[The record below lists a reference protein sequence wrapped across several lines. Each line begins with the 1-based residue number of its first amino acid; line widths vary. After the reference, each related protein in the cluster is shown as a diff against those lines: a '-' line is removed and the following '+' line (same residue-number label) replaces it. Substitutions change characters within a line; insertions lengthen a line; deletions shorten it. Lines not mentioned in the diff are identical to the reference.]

1 MPLPMNTD
9 RTLQLFDRPLSALS
23 ALADRL
29 RQDNC
34 AGEVAMCSIVNARSG
49 NCSEDCQFCAQS
61 AHNQADGEVYGLM
74 DEKAIFA
81 AASRAR
87 EAGSSHFGIVTSGA
101 TLEPKDID
109 RIAGVID
116 RISTEIGMHVCA
128 SLGNLEREA
137 FEKLSQAGMQR
148 YNHNIE
154 TSREYFDKIV
164 TTHDFD
170 DRVQT
175 VQRAAEVGLSVCCGG
190 IIGMGETREDRV
202 SMGQTLRKL
211 PVDSVPINILMP
223 VPGTPLE
230 DVEPLSSVEILKT
243 IAVFRILMP
252 DRTIK
257 VAGGRESALG
267 DFQGMAF
274 TSGANGMIVGD
285 YLTQKGRDPEDD
297 ARLIAELEEA
307 WGEE

>member
-1 MPLPMNTD
+1 MNID
-9 RTLQLFDRPLSALS
+9 RTLKLFDRPLSELS

-29 RQDNC
+29 RRENC
-34 AGEVAMCSIVNARSG
+34 PGEVAMCSIVNARSG
-49 NCSEDCQFCAQS
+49 NCSEDCKFCAQS
-61 AHNQADGEVYGLM
+61 AYNQADGEVYELM
-74 DEKAIFA
+74 DNDGIFE

-87 EAGSSHFGIVTSGA
+87 QAGSSHFGIVTSGP
-101 TLEPKDID
+101 TLQPDEVSRLCRAIE
-109 RIAGVID
+109 RITSDLGL
-116 RISTEIGMHVCA
+116 HVCA
-128 SLGNLEREA
+128 SLGNLEMDA
-137 FEKLSQAGMQR
+137 FQQLHGAGLRR

-154 TSREYFDKIV
+154 TSRRYFNEIV
-164 TTHDFD
+164 STHDFD
-170 DRVQT
+170 DRLQT
-175 VQRAAEVGLSVCCGG
+175 VQNAAKAGLSVCCGG

-202 SMGQTLRKL
+202 RMGMTLRDL

-243 IAVFRILMP
+243 IAVFRVLMP

-285 YLTQKGRDPEDD
+285 YLTQKGRSREDD
-297 ARLIAELEEA
+297 RRLVSELEEA
-307 WGEE
+307 WSDGSE